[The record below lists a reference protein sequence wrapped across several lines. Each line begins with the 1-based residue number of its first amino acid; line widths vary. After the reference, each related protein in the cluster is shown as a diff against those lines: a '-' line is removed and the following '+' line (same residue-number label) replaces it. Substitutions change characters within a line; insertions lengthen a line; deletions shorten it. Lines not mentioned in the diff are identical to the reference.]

1 VSKNNQ
7 TTVFKHKTDKMG
19 LVYTEIELV
28 NAGDKILQKR
38 HIIGEEE
45 VRSMRVTMMV
55 DTGAIMLVINEDIR
69 DYLGL
74 DAIEGKRISRMADG
88 TRIELEVVGPVE
100 VHFQGRLCI
109 TNALVLPGDA
119 EPLLGAI
126 PMEELD
132 LVVHPAMQTVVPA
145 HPEGPVMMLK

>member
-1 VSKNNQ
+1 LF
-7 TTVFKHKTDKMG
+7 FKINILKMG
-19 LVYTEIELV
+19 LVNTEIELV
-28 NAGDKILQKR
+28 NAIDSGLSKR
-38 HIIGEEE
+38 NLIGKEEI
-45 VRSMRVTMMV
+45 RRMPVTLLV
-55 DTGAIMLVINEDIR
+55 DTGAIMLVINEEIR

-74 DAIEGKRISRMADG
+74 DAIEGKRLSRMADG

-100 VHFQGRLCI
+100 VHYQGRICI

-132 LVVHPAMQTVVPA
+132 LIVHPASQTVAPA
-145 HPEGPVMMLK
+145 HPEGQVMMLK

>member
-1 VSKNNQ
+1 
-7 TTVFKHKTDKMG
+7 MG

-28 NAGDKILQKR
+28 NAIDAVLCKR
-38 HIIGEEE
+38 HLIGSEEI
-45 VRSMRVTMMV
+45 RRMPITLSV
-55 DTGAIMLVINEDIR
+55 DTGAIMLVINEEIR

-74 DAIEGKRISRMADG
+74 DAVEGKRISRMADG

-100 VHFQGRLCI
+100 VHFKGRICI
-109 TNALVLPGDA
+109 TNALVLPGVA

-126 PMEELD
+126 PMKELD
-132 LVVHPAMQTVVPA
+132 LIVHPASQTVTYA

>member
-1 VSKNNQ
+1 
-7 TTVFKHKTDKMG
+7 MG

-28 NAGDKILQKR
+28 NAIDSSFYKR
-38 HIIGEEE
+38 HLIDKEAIRKMP
-45 VRSMRVTMMV
+45 VRLKV
-55 DTGAIMLVINEDIR
+55 DMKSIMLVINEDIR

-132 LVVHPAMQTVVPA
+132 LVVHPAMQTVMPA
-145 HPEGPVMMLK
+145 HPEGPIMILK

>member
-1 VSKNNQ
+1 
-7 TTVFKHKTDKMG
+7 MG
-19 LVYTEIELV
+19 LAYTEIELV
-28 NAGDKILQKR
+28 NAGDKILYKR
-38 HIIGEEE
+38 HLIGEEE
-45 VRSMRVTMMV
+45 IRRMPITLMV
-55 DTGAIMLVINEDIR
+55 DTGAIMLVINEEIR

-74 DAIEGKRISRMADG
+74 DAVEGKRISRMADG

-100 VHFQGRLCI
+100 VHFKGRICI
-109 TNALVLPGDA
+109 TNALVLLGDA

-132 LVVHPAMQTVVPA
+132 LIVHPASQMVTYA

>member
-1 VSKNNQ
+1 
-7 TTVFKHKTDKMG
+7 MG

-28 NAGDKILQKR
+28 NAGDKILHKR
-38 HIIGEEE
+38 HLIDEEE
-45 VRSMRVTMMV
+45 IRRMPVTLMV
-55 DTGAIMLVINEDIR
+55 DTGAIMLVINEEIR

-74 DAIEGKRISRMADG
+74 DAIEGKRLSRMEDG
-88 TRIELEVVGPVE
+88 TRVELEVVGPVE
-100 VHFQGRLCI
+100 VHFKGRICI

-132 LVVHPAMQTVVPA
+132 LIVHPASQTVTYA
-145 HPEGPVMMLK
+145 NPEGPVMMLK